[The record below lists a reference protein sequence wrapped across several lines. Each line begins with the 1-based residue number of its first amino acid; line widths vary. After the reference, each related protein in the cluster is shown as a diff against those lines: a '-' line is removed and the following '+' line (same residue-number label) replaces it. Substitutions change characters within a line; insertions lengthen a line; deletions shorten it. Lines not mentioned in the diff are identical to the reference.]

1 MSRTLSNVRKF
12 IKGEFSGTRL
22 EIMNTKPATKLPD
35 GTPINPNVVSTDSS
49 NWSNPW
55 LNSLNNTQLASLTVG
70 SNVDI
75 HAPQVFEIL
84 NEEDKTVY
92 RYEGPSIAQEWK
104 LLYRGERPFYRNV
117 GRA

>member
-1 MSRTLSNVRKF
+1 MKKRIMSRTLSNVRKF

-35 GTPINPNVVSTDSS
+35 GTPIVTYDYNTDR
-49 NWSNPW
+49 
-55 LNSLNNTQLASLTVG
+55 LTTTQVLHQLGQIDV
-70 SNVDI
+70 
-75 HAPQVFEIL
+75 HAPQVFDLL
-84 NEEDKTVY
+84 NEDDKVVY

-104 LLYRGERPFYRNV
+104 LLANGQRPFYRNM